1 MIRRRCA
8 TAETRPTHPARRKR
22 ILDVTLG
29 IVTSV
34 GGFLEIGSITTAV
47 QAGASFGYQLVWSVV
62 LGVVCIAFLA
72 EMSGRFA
79 AVSKTTIPDALRER
93 FGVNFFAVPLVVMF
107 GVSLLTLGAEVGGVA
122 AALELATGVRL
133 IVWAIPVGLVAW
145 VVLWRSSFSLIE
157 NGVSL
162 LGLVTLSFAVAAV
175 MMDPS
180 YGAILR
186 GSVPTL
192 PHIRPA
198 HYWFIAVSVL
208 GASVSPYLFFFYSS
222 GAIEEKWGTGFLV
235 ANRAVAGL
243 GMGFGGLLN
252 VSVLVLAALIFHPSG
267 TDVQH
272 YEQLPRVLT
281 AAFGHAGLWL
291 FVACLGIG
299 CMGAT
304 LEIALALAYLI
315 AQGFGWNWGESL
327 VPRADARFSLTY
339 TVILMVATVIVLL
352 GVDPLKLTEI
362 SMVLTAASLPVGIF
376 PFLIL
381 MNDRER
387 LGSYTNG
394 TFGNIVVLA
403 ISGLAAIVALVSI
416 PLQLIGG

>member
-1 MIRRRCA
+1 M
-8 TAETRPTHPARRKR
+8 KR
-22 ILDVTLG
+22 ILDITLG

-62 LGVVCIAFLA
+62 LGVICIAFLA
-72 EMSGRFA
+72 EMAGRFA

-93 FGVNFFAVPLVVMF
+93 FGVNFFVVVLVVMF
-107 GVSLLTLGAEVGGVA
+107 GVCLLTLGAEVGGVA
-122 AALELATGVRL
+122 AALELATSLRL
-133 IVWAIPVGLVAW
+133 SVWAIPIGLFAW

-162 LGLVTLSFAVAAV
+162 LGLVTLSFAVGAV
-175 MMDPS
+175 KMHPS
-180 YGAILR
+180 YGAVLH
-186 GSVPTL
+186 GVVPTL
-192 PHIRPA
+192 PHVKPA

-208 GASVSPYLFFFYSS
+208 GASISPYLFFFYSS
-222 GAIEEKWGTGFLV
+222 GAIEEKWGSDFIV
-235 ANRAVAGL
+235 ANRLVAAF

-252 VSVLVLAALIFHPSG
+252 IAVLVLGALIFHPG
-267 TDVQH
+267 RIEVQH

-281 AAFGHAGLWL
+281 GAFGHAGLWL

-304 LEIALALAYLI
+304 LEITLAMAYLV
-315 AQGFGWNWGESL
+315 AQGLGWNWGENL
-327 VPRADARFSLTY
+327 APRADARFSLLY
-339 TVILMVATVIVLL
+339 TVILMIAALIVLL
-352 GVDPLKLTEI
+352 GVDPLALTEVA
-362 SMVLTAASLPVGIF
+362 MVLTAASLPVGIF

-381 MNDRER
+381 MNDRDR
-387 LGSYTNG
+387 LGRYTNG
-394 TFGNIVVLA
+394 RFGNIVVLA